1 VLPRKPRR
9 ANKRLNRIR
18 SHAEDQDIEAAAQSG
33 VRAEEDASSDSGSLS
48 KQLEYSKAYGGGKN
62 ATAKTSRVAVVQGLN
77 RPLFHVDVT
86 AALDSAL
93 ANAQRK
99 SH

>member
-1 VLPRKPRR
+1 
-9 ANKRLNRIR
+9 LN
-18 SHAEDQDIEAAAQSG
+18 
-33 VRAEEDASSDSGSLS
+33 
-48 KQLEYSKAYGGGKN
+48 KQLEYSKAYGGENKVK
-62 ATAKTSRVAVVQGLN
+62 ASRKAVVQGLN

>member
-1 VLPRKPRR
+1 
-9 ANKRLNRIR
+9 
-18 SHAEDQDIEAAAQSG
+18 
-33 VRAEEDASSDSGSLS
+33 LS